1 MIQKIGLLILAA
13 ILPAILLLPAGT
25 IHAQDSIQA
34 RTTAPLNMR
43 SGPGQGYDVIAQL
56 TPDTG
61 LILEARSADGGW
73 VIGHTISGLLRGWVA
88 SDFLTVPDGFSLSAL
103 PASDEIIAPPD
114 TPDPLNRPVA
124 YEAVDLNNGIDLMRA
139 RAASIDLT
147 AYPILPET
155 FGQAA
160 IIYQRGLALGRDPRV
175 VAKVG
180 DCNTAGWVFLYPF
193 GEGQYDLGD
202 YAQLQGVIDQFGE
215 SFTHQ
220 AYAAHNGLNAGA
232 VLDPTWA
239 APGVCEPGETPLA
252 CEYRTYDPAV
262 AIIMFGTNDMVSL
275 TADQFDYYLR
285 RVIHETMDAGIIP
298 VISTFPRHLSFPDR
312 SILFNQIVV
321 RIALDYDLPLIN
333 LWLALEPLP
342 GHGIAPDGFH
352 LDGPLTRA
360 GDMSLPNLET
370 GYPLRNLLTLQTLD
384 RLWRT
389 VMQ

>member
-1 MIQKIGLLILAA
+1 MVRTITLLILA
-13 ILPAILLLPAGT
+13 ITLLVIPSPSR
-25 IHAQDSIQA
+25 AQDSTQA
-34 RTTAPLNMR
+34 NTTAPLNMR
-43 SGPGQGYDVIAQL
+43 AGPGQTYAVLAQL
-56 TPDTG
+56 APNTG
-61 LILEARSADGGW
+61 LILEARSSDSGW
-73 VIGHTISGLLRGWVA
+73 VIGHTISGLSRGWV
-88 SDFLTVPDGFSLSAL
+88 SSGFLTYTPDFSLQTL
-103 PASDEIIAPPD
+103 PVSQEILTLPE
-114 TPDPLNRPVA
+114 TPDPLDRPVA
-124 YEAVDLNNGIDLMRA
+124 YEAVDLNNGLDFMLA
-139 RAASIDLT
+139 RAAEIDLT

-155 FGQAA
+155 LGRAA
-160 IIYQRGLALGRDPRV
+160 IIYQRGQTLGRDPRV

-202 YAQLQGVIDQFGE
+202 YADLQGVIDHFAE
-215 SFTHQ
+215 LFTHR

-232 VLDPTWA
+232 VLDPVWST
-239 APGVCEPGETPLA
+239 PGICEADETPLA

-262 AIIMFGTNDMVSL
+262 AVIMFGTNDMVSL
-275 TADQFDYYLR
+275 TADQFDYDLR
-285 RVIHETMDAGIIP
+285 RVVHETMDAGIIP
-298 VISTFPRHLSFPDR
+298 IMSTFPRHLSFPDR
-312 SILFNQIVV
+312 SIQFNQIVV

-342 GHGIAPDGFH
+342 SHGIAPDGFH

-384 RLWRT
+384 RIWRE